1 MVAMDM
7 FTWLLMV
14 ANGMC
19 FYIYLRAVIVYG
31 FLSESYKNSANDHL
45 LDSLV
50 NIFIKIWNIPITIFS
65 FKPTVIDL

>member
-19 FYIYLRAVIVYG
+19 FRIYLRVVIVYG
-31 FLSESYKNSANDHL
+31 SLSESYKNSTNDHL
-45 LDSLV
+45 LNSLI
-50 NIFIKIWNIPITIFS
+50 N
-65 FKPTVIDL
+65 VI